1 MVSRLRYL
9 TNYRVRDLNAAIEH
23 YLENDMSSKLVNDG
37 SRPGGGTFNKAKA
50 QAMFDKYKVQ
60 GSYLMEQD

>member
-9 TNYRVRDLNAAIEH
+9 TNIRVRDLNAAIEH

-37 SRPGGGTFNKAKA
+37 TRPGGGTFNKTKA
-50 QAMFDKYKVQ
+50 
-60 GSYLMEQD
+60 